1 MPKLRFKSVDTSC
14 RKSGRNG
21 LSILAVFISAIN
33 TSYAVNSDPMLLAR
47 ADDLAGM
54 SLESLMN
61 IDVVS
66 VSKHSEPLQQS
77 PAAVFVLEGSTIVRS
92 GVKSLPEAL
101 RLIPGVQVARLDSHS
116 WAITAR
122 GFNSTLADKLEVLM
136 DGRSLYTPLYSGVFW
151 DAQDTLLDDIARI
164 EVIRGP
170 GAALWGANA
179 VNGVVNIVTK
189 SAAETQGGLQKIG
202 GGSQFAGFAAWRYGG
217 EVGDL
222 GHYRVYAKT
231 THYNAQETSGAGDA
245 QDSGKNNQLGFR
257 SDLKLSDTDTLTVQG
272 DYYTGS
278 IQSPATSK
286 DELASGYNVISRWK
300 RSYDDVSD
308 TEIQFIY
315 DQTSRDNRLNFAE
328 DRSTYDLDIKHR
340 FAVGELQNFV
350 VGAGYHVTDDDI
362 ENIDPAFIAFNP
374 QKRRDQTL
382 GVFIQDQI
390 NLIADTLHLT
400 LGAKYERNDYT
411 NDEFQP
417 SIRFGYILDDR
428 NTLWGAVSRAVRIPN
443 RLDHTVDFF
452 GGVIVGDENFK
463 SEEVVA
469 YELGYRAILQS
480 TLSADI
486 AVFYNE
492 YDNLRAVTDDIAQP
506 QTLPIR
512 IVNEGSGTSQGLE
525 LVMRW
530 EPQPAVKILASYIY
544 FDMDVAADAGSRD
557 TSIAENDESDPNSQA
572 SLQLDWDVA
581 AKWSLQARARWVDSL
596 DGEAVDAYTAL
607 DISAIWRLSP
617 EVDFTLIGSNLLDPQ
632 HAEFSGGNEISRS
645 LNGHFTWHF

>member
-1 MPKLRFKSVDTSC
+1 MPKLRLKVVDTFC
-14 RKSGRNG
+14 RKSGRNS
-21 LSILAVFISAIN
+21 LSVLAVFISAIN
-33 TSYAVNSDPMLLAR
+33 SSYAVNTEPMLLAR
-47 ADDLAGM
+47 ADDLASM

-77 PAAVFVLEGSTIVRS
+77 PAAVFVLDGSTIIRS
-92 GVKSLPEAL
+92 GVKSIPEAL

-122 GFNSTLADKLEVLM
+122 GFNSTLADKLEVLL

-151 DAQDTLLDDIARI
+151 DAQDTLLDDVARI

-189 SAAETQGGLQKIG
+189 SAAETQGSFQQVG
-202 GGSQFAGFAAWRYGG
+202 GGSEFAGFAAWRYGD

-231 THYNAQETSGAGDA
+231 THYNAQEAPGAGDA
-245 QDSGKNNQLGFR
+245 QDPGKNNQLGFR

-278 IQSPATSK
+278 IQSPATNK

-300 RSYDDVSD
+300 RRYDESSD

-328 DRSTYDLDIKHR
+328 DRNTYDLDIKHR
-340 FAVGELQNFV
+340 FAVGERQSFV
-350 VGAGYHVTDDDI
+350 LGAGYHVTDDDI
-362 ENIDPAFIAFNP
+362 ENLDPTSVKFSP
-374 QKRRDQTL
+374 LKRRDQTL
-382 GVFIQDQI
+382 DIFVQDQI
-390 NLIADTLHLT
+390 ALIKDTLNLT

-411 NDEFQP
+411 GDEFQP
-417 SIRFGYILDDR
+417 SVRFGYILDDR
-428 NTLWGAVSRAVRIPN
+428 NTFWGAVSRAVRIPN
-443 RLDHTVDFF
+443 RLDHTIDFF
-452 GGVIVGDENFK
+452 DGVIIGDENFK

-469 YELGYRAILQS
+469 YELGYRAIFKP

-492 YDNLRAVTDDIAQP
+492 YDQLRAASDDITQP

-512 IVNEGSGTSQGLE
+512 IVNEGSGTSHGLE

-530 EPQPAVKILASYIY
+530 EPLPAVKLLASYIY

-557 TSIAENDESDPNSQA
+557 TSIAQNDESDPNSQV
-572 SLQLDWDVA
+572 SLQLDWDITDN
-581 AKWSLQARARWVDSL
+581 WSVQARARWVDSL
-596 DGEAVDAYTAL
+596 DGVGVDAYSAL
-607 DISAIWRLSP
+607 DITAIWRLSRNI
-617 EVDFTLIGSNLLDPQ
+617 DFSLIGANLLDPQ
-632 HAEFSGGNEISRS
+632 HAEFSGGNEIGRS
-645 LNGHFTWHF
+645 LNGQFTWHF

>member
-1 MPKLRFKSVDTSC
+1 MSKHLFKALDTFC
-14 RKSGRNG
+14 KKPARNG
-21 LSILAVFISAIN
+21 LSILAVFISVVN
-33 TSYAVNSDPMLLAR
+33 SSYAANSEPILLAR

-66 VSKHSEPLQQS
+66 VSKRSEPLQQS
-77 PAAVFVLEGSTIVRS
+77 PAAVFVLDGRTIVRS
-92 GVKSLPEAL
+92 GVKSIPEAL
-101 RLIPGVQVARLDSHS
+101 RLVPGIQVARLDSHS

-122 GFNSTLADKLEVLM
+122 GFNATTADKLEVLM

-189 SAAETQGGLQKIG
+189 SAAETQGSFHQIG
-202 GGSQFAGFAAWRYGG
+202 GGSEFSGFAAWRYGG

-231 THYNAQETSGAGDA
+231 THYNAQEKPRNGDA
-245 QDSGKNNQLGFR
+245 QDPGKNNQLGFR

-286 DELASGYNVISRWK
+286 DELASGYNVISRWT
-300 RSYDDVSD
+300 RRYDESSE

-315 DQTSRDNRLNFAE
+315 DQTSRDNRVNFAE
-328 DRSTYDLDIKHR
+328 DRNTYDLDIKHR
-340 FAVGELQNFV
+340 FAVGELQSFV

-382 GVFIQDQI
+382 GIFVQDQI
-390 NLIADTLHLT
+390 SLIADTLHLT

-411 NDEFQP
+411 DDEFQP
-417 SIRFGYILDDR
+417 SIRLGYILDDR

-443 RLDHTVDFF
+443 RLDHTVEIF

-469 YELGYRAILQS
+469 YEMGYRAIFKS

-492 YDNLRAVTDDIAQP
+492 YDNLRAVSDDMSQP

-512 IVNEGSGTSQGLE
+512 IVNEGSGTSKGLE

-530 EPQPAVKILASYIY
+530 EPKPAVKILASFIY

-557 TSIAENDESDPNSQA
+557 TSIAENDENDPNSQV
-572 SLQLDWDVA
+572 SLQLDWDIA
-581 AKWSLQARARWVDSL
+581 DKWSLQARARWVDSL
-596 DGEAVDAYTAL
+596 DSVAVDSYSAL
-607 DISAIWRLSP
+607 DISAIWQLSP
-617 EVDFTLIGSNLLDPQ
+617 KLDFTIIGSNLLDPQ
-632 HAEFSGGNEISRS
+632 HAEFSGDSEISRS
-645 LNGHFTWHF
+645 LNGQFTWHF

>member
-1 MPKLRFKSVDTSC
+1 MPKLRFKAADTFC

-21 LSILAVFISAIN
+21 LSILAVFISVVN
-33 TSYAVNSDPMLLAR
+33 SSYAVNSEPMLLAR
-47 ADDLAGM
+47 AGDLASM

-77 PAAVFVLEGSTIVRS
+77 AAAVFVLEGSTIVRS
-92 GVKSLPEAL
+92 GVKSIPEAL

-151 DAQDTLLDDIARI
+151 DSQDTLLDDVARI

-189 SAAETQGGLQKIG
+189 SAAETQGSFHQVG
-202 GGSQFAGFAAWRYGG
+202 GGSEFKGFGAWRYGG

-231 THYNAQETSGAGDA
+231 THYNAQETPGAGDA
-245 QDSGKNNQLGFR
+245 QDAGKHNQLGFR
-257 SDLKLSDTDTLTVQG
+257 SDLKLSDSDTLTLQG
-272 DYYTGS
+272 DYYTGA

-300 RSYDDVSD
+300 RRYDESSD

-315 DQTSRDNRLNFAE
+315 DQTSRDNRFNFAE
-328 DRSTYDLDIKHR
+328 DRNTYDLDIKHR
-340 FAVGELQNFV
+340 FAVGERQSFV
-350 VGAGYHVTDDDI
+350 LGGGYRVTDDDI
-362 ENIDPAFIAFNP
+362 TNLEPSNTEFTPL
-374 QKRRDQTL
+374 KRRDQTL
-382 GVFIQDQI
+382 DLFVQDQI
-390 NLIADTLHLT
+390 VLIPDTLQLT

-411 NDEFQP
+411 GEEFQP
-417 SIRFGYILDDR
+417 SVRFGYILDDR
-428 NTLWGAVSRAVRIPN
+428 NTFWGAVSRAVRIPN
-443 RLDHTVDFF
+443 RLDHTIEFF
-452 GGVIVGDENFK
+452 DGFIVGDEHFK
-463 SEEVVA
+463 SEEVLA
-469 YELGYRAILQS
+469 YELGYRAIFKP
-480 TLSADI
+480 TLSADL

-492 YDNLRAVTDDIAQP
+492 YDKLRGVSDDLAQP
-506 QTLPIR
+506 QTLPVR
-512 IVNEGSGTSQGLE
+512 IVNAGSGTSQGVE

-530 EPQPAVKILASYIY
+530 EPLQAVKILGSYTY
-544 FDMDVAADAGSRD
+544 FDMDVAAYAGSRD
-557 TSIAENDESDPNSQA
+557 TSIAQNDESDPNSQV
-572 SLQLDWDVA
+572 SLQLDWDIGD
-581 AKWSLQARARWVDSL
+581 KWSLQTRARWVGGL
-596 DGEAVDAYTAL
+596 DGVAVDSYSAL
-607 DISAIWRLSP
+607 DISAIWRLTRDL
-617 EVDFTLIGSNLLDPQ
+617 DFTLIGSNLLDPQ

-645 LNGHFTWHF
+645 LNGQFTWHF